1 MINKVII
8 IGSGPAG
15 LTAGIYTSRAKLE
28 PILFE
33 GNQPGGQL
41 TTTSKVENWPGIVEV
56 FGSQLMMDMKKHA
69 QHCGCQIISDNVVK
83 VDFSSSPYKVFTQN
97 GKEFETESVIIATG
111 AAHKKLGIPGEK
123 EYWSKGVSA
132 CATCDAPFFKDK
144 NVIVV
149 GGGNSAMIEAEFLSA
164 FAKKVTIVHILDKF
178 TANDPIKDKVL
189 VNPKIEV
196 LYSSTLSKVEGDEQK
211 VTQVI
216 IEDQKTKE
224 TSTLDADGVFIAIGM
239 KPNTDVFMQH
249 LEIDD
254 YGYIVCKQKT
264 QTSKEGVFAAGDVV
278 DYVYQQAITA
288 SADGCKAA
296 LDCQEFLSKKS

>member
-1 MINKVII
+1 MIHKVII

-15 LTAGIYTSRAKLE
+15 LTAGIYTGRAKLE

-41 TTTSKVENWPGIVEV
+41 TTTSKVENWPGVVEV
-56 FGSQLMMDMKKHA
+56 FGSQLMMDIKKHA
-69 QHCGCQIISDNVVK
+69 QHCGCQIISDNVIK
-83 VDFSSSPYKVFTQN
+83 VDFSSKPYKVFTQN
-97 GKEFETESVIIATG
+97 KKEFEAESIIIATG

-144 NVIVV
+144 NVVVV
-149 GGGNSAMIEAEFLSA
+149 GGGNSAMIEAEFLSN

-178 TANDPIKDKVL
+178 TATDPIKDKVL
-189 VNPKIEV
+189 VNPKIEI
-196 LYSSTLSKVEGDEQK
+196 LYNSTLSKIEGDEQK
-211 VTQVI
+211 VTQVVI
-216 IEDQKTKE
+216 RNEKTKE
-224 TSTLDADGVFIAIGM
+224 ISALNADGVFIAIGM

-249 LEIDD
+249 LEIDN

-264 QTSKEGVFAAGDVV
+264 QTSKEGIFAAGDVV

-296 LDCQEFLSKKS
+296 LDCQKFLSKKN